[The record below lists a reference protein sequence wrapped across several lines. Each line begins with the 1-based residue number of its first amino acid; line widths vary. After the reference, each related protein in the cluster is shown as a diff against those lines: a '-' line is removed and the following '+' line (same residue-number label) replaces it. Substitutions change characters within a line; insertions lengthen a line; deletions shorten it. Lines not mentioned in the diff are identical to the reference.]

1 MQMWISIET
10 NITLI
15 KLFQQPL
22 ILRLENSMNNYIS
35 TYFITWFSL
44 VAINHNKFESNLVY
58 DSPCNMHV
66 GDALWK
72 SLLSLSLGVG
82 HVMSNSHVTCT
93 DVFSLV
99 CGSRWCL
106 KLTYKTDHRIS
117 VITHRRLGY
126 ILLSVGHFPSLLS
139 WYNSERDSDKRMHAF
154 HASIPCPRDGEL
166 IRSWFVWFFSFF
178 F

>member
-72 SLLSLSLGVG
+72 KSSEFKFGGWACHVKLSRDL
-82 HVMSNSHVTCT
+82 HARHQ
-93 DVFSLV
+93 FSLWV
-99 CGSRWCL
+99 PMMP
-106 KLTYKTDHRIS
+106 KTN
-117 VITHRRLGY
+117 L
-126 ILLSVGHFPSLLS
+126 
-139 WYNSERDSDKRMHAF
+139 
-154 HASIPCPRDGEL
+154 
-166 IRSWFVWFFSFF
+166 
-178 F
+178 